1 MSTPGSGVTS
11 EPVAMMMFFVAM
23 MVAFPDPGVTSTVPG
38 AVMVPRPFD
47 PVDFVFLHQ
56 EIDAFNGIAD
66 NGILM
71 RHHGLEIEFHA

>member
-23 MVAFPDPGVTSTVPG
+23 MVSFRSLGHLNSAGCSDGSKT
-38 AVMVPRPFD
+38 FD
-47 PVDFVFLHQ
+47 PVDLVFLHQ

-71 RHHGLEIEFHA
+71 RHHGLQIEFHA